1 MERTLDRSKGHAAHF
16 PLAGLAAVA
25 LALVALAVMLALVP
39 RPSSANSSERPR
51 AIPEPAVLG
60 NVVSPPFLGWDDS
73 ARQAF
78 LRKELHSTYPAEI
91 HYDLGLY
98 FYEKG
103 LYELSL
109 QHYRKAVEIDP
120 KFPEAHFGMGLLFYT
135 LGDDENAIKQ
145 YRTSIECDPD
155 DPDTRNNLGLIY
167 YRRGE
172 MENAEEEIGEAL
184 KLKPNF
190 PDACYNLGL
199 VRYKQKD
206 LEGAVSHFLR
216 ALSYDPEYHRARF
229 NLGVAYFELGKNAL
243 AQEQWQRILDAAPGT
258 SIAEQAQE
266 NLSIV
271 RGETEESKE

>member
-1 MERTLDRSKGHAAHF
+1 MERVRDRSTSHAERFSHHSTWLPIAVTLAVLAAI
-16 PLAGLAAVA
+16 LAG
-25 LALVALAVMLALVP
+25 VP
-39 RPSSANSSERPR
+39 RAPAASVRPHSL
-51 AIPEPAVLG
+51 PEPVVVG
-60 NVVSPPFLGWDDS
+60 NVVSPPFLGWDES
-73 ARQAF
+73 ARQTF
-78 LRKELHSTYPAEI
+78 LRNESHSTYPAEI

-109 QHYRKAVEIDP
+109 QHYQKSVELDP
-120 KFPEAHFGMGLLFYT
+120 KFAEAHFGMGLLFYT

-145 YRTSIECDPD
+145 YRTSIDCDPHD
-155 DPDTRNNLGLIY
+155 ADTRNNLGLIY

-172 MENAEEEIGEAL
+172 MEAADREISEAL
-184 KLKPNF
+184 RLQPNF

-206 LEGAVSHFLR
+206 LDGAIALFLR
-216 ALSYDPEYHRARF
+216 ALSYDPSYHRARF
-229 NLGVAYFELGKNAL
+229 NLGVAYFEMGKSTL

-258 SIAEQAQE
+258 TIAEQAQE

-271 RGETEESKE
+271 RGEAK